1 MNAGGGEDLMS
12 DEEVMVFNGLN
23 GSTGDYF
30 FAPADATSIAA
41 VARGETVPVGH
52 LADLREHI
60 SSVREPRFAV
70 IEGVDPK
77 NLAEAGWGVVF
88 AADVE
93 LGIRDALKPLL
104 DLRREQAG
112 ELFCCLTGQDGV
124 RADDTKSSFLA
135 RRRVGPG
142 PVDPRKL
149 PYYLLLVGDPTAIR
163 LPLQYQLDVQFAVGR
178 LWFDEVEEYTRY
190 ASNVVRAERGNGRAK
205 RLSLFG
211 VRNAGDLATQRSAD
225 HLVAPLAA
233 ALSGSVCGWQVTSAL
248 AADATK
254 ERLSTLMGGANTP
267 AVLFTA
273 SHGMLLEPGHEDQ
286 RAHQGALVCQD
297 WPGPFGHRGEMSP
310 EFYFSRD
317 DLRDETADLTGLI
330 AFHFACFSAGT
341 PQMDEFEQA
350 TNAQRKQI
358 APAAFFGALPLRML
372 SHPNGALAVI
382 GHVERAWDTSFL
394 WRRAGEQIAVFES
407 TLRRL
412 MEGHPVGNAF
422 EYFGLR
428 YAELA
433 SDLQTLLDDEGN
445 GRRRPDAEMA
455 GLWSAMR
462 DARNYVV
469 MGDPAVRTMQ

>member
-1 MNAGGGEDLMS
+1 MPD
-12 DEEVMVFNGLN
+12 DEVVVFNGLN

-30 FAPADATSIAA
+30 FAPADATTVAA
-41 VARGETVPVGH
+41 AARGETVPADH
-52 LADLREHI
+52 LADLRERV
-60 SSVREPRFAV
+60 SSVREDRFAV

-77 NLAEAGWGVVF
+77 DLAAAGWGIVF

-93 LGIRDALKPLL
+93 MGIREALQPLL

-124 RADDTKSSFLA
+124 RADDTKSTFLA
-135 RRRVGPG
+135 RRKVGPG

-149 PYYLLLVGDPTAIR
+149 PYYLLLVGDPKAIR

-178 LWFDEVEEYTRY
+178 LWFDVVDEYARY
-190 ASNVVRAERGNGRAK
+190 AANVVRAERGNPRPR

-211 VRNAGDLATQRSAD
+211 VRNPGDLATQRSAD
-225 HLVAPLAA
+225 HLVAPLET
-233 ALSGSVCGWQVTSAL
+233 ALSGRVRGWEVTSARG
-248 AADATK
+248 AEATK
-254 ERLSTLMGGANTP
+254 GRLATLMGGPSTP

-273 SHGMLLEPGHEDQ
+273 SHGMLLESGHEYQ
-286 RAHQGALVCQD
+286 RARQGALVCQD
-297 WPGPFGHRGEMSP
+297 WPGPFAHRGELP
-310 EFYFSRD
+310 GEFYFSRD
-317 DLRDETADLTGLI
+317 DLRDEAADLTGLI
-330 AFHFACFSAGT
+330 AFHFACYSAGT
-341 PQMDEFEQA
+341 PQMDEFEKV

-358 APAAFFGALPLRML
+358 SPTPFFGALPSRML

-412 MEGHPVGNAF
+412 MDGHPVGNAF

-428 YAELA
+428 YAELT
-433 SDLQTLLDDEGN
+433 SDLQILLDDERDGL
-445 GRRRPDAEMA
+445 RQPDAEMA
-455 GLWSAMR
+455 GTWSAMR
-462 DARNYVV
+462 DARNYIVL
-469 MGDPAVRTMQ
+469 GDPAVHV